1 MKADFFQAKILKIIT
16 IFLQLDLRRELNS
29 RLYHTHFTK
38 KRVSNKYL
46 FIEQVASG
54 SLETIIVAV
63 CGIVS
68 IKDGSINQSANQ
80 SIMMDKLIYIA
91 CCTM

>member
-1 MKADFFQAKILKIIT
+1 MIHISQKRECQKIP
-16 IFLQLDLRRELNS
+16 
-29 RLYHTHFTK
+29 
-38 KRVSNKYL
+38 

-68 IKDGSINQSANQ
+68 IKDGSINQSINH
-80 SIMMDKLIYIA
+80 DG
-91 CCTM
+91 